1 MAKISDKFYPG
12 PRARAIFLIVGVC
25 LLSIGIWIHRRHAP
39 GTAAD
44 AQSEPAGVLHAL
56 PKEVRAQGDST
67 RAGLDH
73 HGNKHAVTGLS
84 YFSGTWKNA
93 KNGSRGLTTL
103 KVRTAGESV
112 FVRAWG
118 ACHPTDCDWG
128 EVPGNAFAPS
138 VATDP
143 ASSAQKVTA
152 LFETS
157 FSNTLLTLS
166 PTDDDEIQADTQTH
180 FTDNSGRSSYSAS
193 YTFRH

>member
-1 MAKISDKFYPG
+1 MAKISSRFYPG
-12 PRARAIFLIVGVC
+12 PRARAIFAVAGVC
-25 LLSIGIWIHRRHAP
+25 LLLIGIWIHHWHAP
-39 GTAAD
+39 GPAAG
-44 AQSEPAGVLHAL
+44 AQSEPAAVLHAL
-56 PKEVRAQGDST
+56 PKEVRAPADST
-67 RAGLDH
+67 PAGLDH
-73 HGNKHAVTGLS
+73 GGNKHAVAGLS

-138 VATDP
+138 VATDS
-143 ASSAQKVTA
+143 ANSAQKVTA

>member
-1 MAKISDKFYPG
+1 M
-12 PRARAIFLIVGVC
+12 
-25 LLSIGIWIHRRHAP
+25 
-39 GTAAD
+39 
-44 AQSEPAGVLHAL
+44 
-56 PKEVRAQGDST
+56 
-67 RAGLDH
+67 
-73 HGNKHAVTGLS
+73 TGE
-84 YFSGTWKNA
+84 KC
-93 KNGSRGLTTL
+93 R
-103 KVRTAGESV
+103 
-112 FVRAWG
+112 
-118 ACHPTDCDWG
+118 
-128 EVPGNAFAPS
+128 GNAFAPS